1 MAERETGGGLAP
13 WLALGALVVGLVYL
27 CNLGGGG
34 RELIPDSVPLWG
46 NLDELAAAALVILGL
61 RRLFA
66 GRSK

>member
-1 MAERETGGGLAP
+1 MADPETGSGAAA
-13 WLALGALVVGLVYL
+13 WLALGALVVGLLYL

-46 NLDELAAAALVILGL
+46 NLDEFAASALVILGL

-66 GRSK
+66 RRSK